1 MSAEPVETAA
11 VRAKAGMPGIAALG
25 SPRNMGVAIYGLLL
39 LAGERLLNDPDTFWH
54 IATGRWIWAHVTVPT
69 TDPFSHTLQG
79 APWLAHEWL
88 SELILAGAYGA
99 LGWAG
104 VVAVAALAVASSLA
118 LLMRAL
124 ERCAGS
130 TLALGATAMAFF
142 LMAAHLTARPHALA
156 LPLLVAWAAELIRA
170 RDQARGP
177 SLLLLPLMVLWAN
190 LHGGFVVGLGLA
202 GVLAIE
208 AVLTA
213 RSGDGRRLAI
223 AGWGRFVIGAALA
236 SLLTPQGIAGWWF
249 PFRLMSLGF
258 ALDFVGEW
266 HAPAL
271 GVLEPLVL
279 WLSVLVVFA
288 LASGLRVSPSRVLMV
303 GGLVAMAL
311 SHTRNAELLAVLA
324 PLLLADSIPIPLR
337 RRGRRG
343 EVRWGAAQSSAG
355 GPTSPNLSAP
365 EGRRGIRTGLALL
378 AMFGAA
384 TAAAS
389 LHGYTHENPAIAPA
403 PALAA
408 ARQAGLSGPVLND
421 YDFGGY
427 LIFEG
432 VAPFVDGRVDLYGDA
447 FMRAYA
453 SALASEGDALPRILD
468 HYRIAWT
475 LLKPEEPAVA
485 ALDRDPAWERLYA
498 DASAVVHRRR

>member
-1 MSAEPVETAA
+1 
-11 VRAKAGMPGIAALG
+11 
-25 SPRNMGVAIYGLLL
+25 
-39 LAGERLLNDPDTFWH
+39 
-54 IATGRWIWAHVTVPT
+54 
-69 TDPFSHTLQG
+69 
-79 APWLAHEWL
+79 
-88 SELILAGAYGA
+88 
-99 LGWAG
+99 
-104 VVAVAALAVASSLA
+104 VVVVAALAVAASLA
-118 LLMRAL
+118 LLTRAL
-124 ERCAGS
+124 ERCVGP
-130 TLALGATAMAFF
+130 TVALGATTMAFF

-170 RDQARGP
+170 RDEARAP

-208 AVLTA
+208 AVMTA
-213 RSGDGRRLAI
+213 RPGDGRRLAI

-249 PFRLMSLGF
+249 PFQLMSLGF

-271 GVLEPLVL
+271 GLFEPLVL
-279 WLSVLVVFA
+279 WLVALVIFVI
-288 LASGLRVSPSRVLMV
+288 ASGLRAPLLRALMV
-303 GGLVAMAL
+303 AGLVAMAL
-311 SHTRNAELLAVLA
+311 SHTRNAELLAVLT
-324 PLLLADSIPIPLR
+324 PLLLVDSIPIPLR
-337 RRGRRG
+337 PRGRRG
-343 EVRWGAAQSSAG
+343 S
-355 GPTSPNLSAP
+355 
-365 EGRRGIRTGLALL
+365 RTDLALL

-389 LHGYTHENPAIAPA
+389 LHGYAHENPAIAPA
-403 PALAA
+403 PALTA

-453 SALASEGDALPRILD
+453 SALASEGDALPRLLD
-468 HYRIAWT
+468 QFRIAWT
-475 LLKPEEPAVA
+475 LLKPDEPAVA

>member
-1 MSAEPVETAA
+1 MP
-11 VRAKAGMPGIAALG
+11 VRAPAEMPRIAALG
-25 SPRNMGVAIYGLLL
+25 SPLGIGAAIYGLLL
-39 LAGERLLNDPDTFWH
+39 LVGERLLNDPDSFWH
-54 IATGRWIWAHVTVPT
+54 IATGRWIWAYAAVPT

-104 VVAVAALAVASSLA
+104 VVAVAALAVAASLA

-124 ERCAGS
+124 ERCAGP

-170 RDQARGP
+170 REEARAP
-177 SLLLLPLMVLWAN
+177 SLRLLPLMVLWAT

-208 AVLTA
+208 AVLSP

-249 PFRLMSLGF
+249 PFQLMSLGF

-279 WLSVLVVFA
+279 WLSVLVAFA
-288 LASGLRVSPSRVLMV
+288 LASGLRVPLSRALIV

-311 SHTRNAELLAVLA
+311 GHTRNAELLAVFT
-324 PLLLADSIPIPLR
+324 PLLLADSIPAPLR
-337 RRGRRG
+337 PRER
-343 EVRWGAAQSSAG
+343 SSIGSSTAG
-355 GPTSPNLSAP
+355 VMLF
-365 EGRRGIRTGLALL
+365 I
-378 AMFGAA
+378 GAA

-389 LHGYTHENPAIAPA
+389 LHGYAHGNPAIAPA

-408 ARQAGLSGPVLND
+408 ARQAGLTGPVLND

-432 VAPFVDGRVDLYGDA
+432 VAPFVDGRVDLYGDT

-468 HYRIAWT
+468 HYRITWT
-475 LLKPEEPAVA
+475 LLRPDEPAVA
-485 ALDRDPAWERLYA
+485 AFDRDPAWERLYA